1 MADYIHYQDLGNGI
15 TCIDTHLNRPGLA
28 ACYLIEHNGMT
39 GFIDTGT
46 NNSVLILLEVLK
58 RKGIAAESVA
68 YIMPT
73 HVHLDHAGGAGGLMQ
88 HFTQATLLIHPRG
101 ARHMI
106 DPAKLEQGSL
116 AVYGEEAFGKMFG
129 RLIPVAAERVQEV
142 EDEFELDF
150 NGRKLLFLDT
160 PGHARHHYCIYDE
173 LSQGLFTGDT
183 FGVSYP
189 ELNNGKN
196 RFIFPPTTPI
206 QFDPAAWL
214 QTLERLMALK
224 PARIY
229 VTHFG
234 MHENLKPLHELLRRT
249 IEDYAEIA
257 QELAVMDQRER
268 RIGDAILQAGINYLL
283 DQQCG
288 VDTDTIKSLID
299 RDMELNAQG
308 LNHWLT
314 AL

>member
-1 MADYIHYQDLGNGI
+1 
-15 TCIDTHLNRPGLA
+15 
-28 ACYLIEHNGMT
+28 
-39 GFIDTGT
+39 
-46 NNSVLILLEVLK
+46 
-58 RKGIAAESVA
+58 
-68 YIMPT
+68 
-73 HVHLDHAGGAGGLMQ
+73 
-88 HFTQATLLIHPRG
+88 
-101 ARHMI
+101 
-106 DPAKLEQGSL
+106 
-116 AVYGEEAFGKMFG
+116 
-129 RLIPVAAERVQEV
+129 
-142 EDEFELDF
+142 
-150 NGRKLLFLDT
+150 
-160 PGHARHHYCIYDE
+160 
-173 LSQGLFTGDT
+173 
-183 FGVSYP
+183 
-189 ELNNGKN
+189 
-196 RFIFPPTTPI
+196 
-206 QFDPAAWL
+206 
-214 QTLERLMALK
+214 MALK

-249 IEDYAEIA
+249 IEDYAEIE